1 MKCEMQHIIPACSFN
16 TEAKGRIMS
25 ILPAISIII
34 TTIITTTTIITPL
47 GL

>member
-1 MKCEMQHIIPACSFN
+1 MQHIIPACSFN

-25 ILPAISIII
+25 ILPAISII